1 MDARIKSLTD
11 AFTAYT
17 TQVAAYV
24 EAAEK
29 LKTDI
34 ATAVAEAVAKDDA
47 DEDVDFAELQQKIT
61 EAATKVPPPPTP
73 PAGTEPAPQ
82 G

>member
-1 MDARIKSLTD
+1 MDARIKQLTE

-17 TQVAAYV
+17 AQVAAYV
-24 EAAEK
+24 AAAEQH
-29 LKTDI
+29 KTDVAKAI
-34 ATAVAEAVAKDDA
+34 ADAVAADDA
-47 DEDVDFAELQQKIT
+47 EEDVDFAALQAAIAD
-61 EAATKVPPPPTP
+61 AATKVPPPPTP